1 MGQRPPTPFPA
12 APVTYRRTCCDTC
25 LCPGS
30 LLLSLPP
37 IQNILQAPWT
47 RYHTS
52 ASREETDPPRPVWWL
67 CLPTPHPTPRWS
79 AGSHPAPRGLI
90 WALVQTSPVQLEPTT
105 RSWGHPLGRRGL
117 LHVLP
122 SPLHCASLLSLAY
135 WCSRQS
141 ATHSWVS
148 PNVSSPGIRAPSP
161 RHHQSPFIIW
171 PVREWGWGQTYVL
184 MSSWNLTASQTDM

>member
-12 APVTYRRTCCDTC
+12 APVTYRRTCCDTY
-25 LCPGS
+25 LCPGAP
-30 LLLSLPP
+30 LLSLPP
-37 IQNILQAPWT
+37 TQNILQAPRT

-52 ASREETDPPRPVWWL
+52 ASRDRPAPPCVVAVPSP
-67 CLPTPHPTPRWS
+67 LPPRWS

-105 RSWGHPLGRRGL
+105 RSWGHPLGGWGL

-122 SPLHCASLLSLAY
+122 SPLHCAGRLSLAL

-141 ATHSWVS
+141 ATHS
-148 PNVSSPGIRAPSP
+148 PGCHRMSALQGLGAPSP